1 MNTPRPRAWHGIAS
15 GLCEIDQGMAWHY
28 VPGEVASWQGAGD
41 VSKMETPRL
50 TGGGE
55 RAWTLDPEQPPTSPS
70 HDSSDAAMR
79 VAAMM

>member
-1 MNTPRPRAWHGIAS
+1 MNTPRPRASHGIAS

-50 TGGGE
+50 TGEGGE
-55 RAWTLDPEQPPTSPS
+55 SLDPGPWTLNNLPHHPVMTP
-70 HDSSDAAMR
+70 AMQR
-79 VAAMM
+79 